1 MRYHSNKKLNTMRY
15 VQKNKTLKIGQNEAA
30 DQLMSIIENAKKFLP
45 DDFCTEIHLLVN
57 HIVSF
62 DEKAE
67 SRSIEVLD
75 ARIWRDQIFES
86 MSYLRIYDM
95 GFINTIREL
104 LTDAIDYEIRVRNQ
118 QNQ

>member
-1 MRYHSNKKLNTMRY
+1 MRY
-15 VQKNKTLKIGQNEAA
+15 VQKNKTLKIGENEAA
-30 DQLMSIIENAKKFLP
+30 DQLMCIIENAKKFLP

-62 DEKAE
+62 DRNAE

-75 ARIWRDQIFES
+75 ARIWRDQIFRS

-95 GFINTIREL
+95 GFINTIRDL
-104 LTDAIDYEIRVRNQ
+104 ITDAIDYEVNVRN
-118 QNQ
+118 NQTK

>member
-1 MRYHSNKKLNTMRY
+1 MRYI
-15 VQKNKTLKIGQNEAA
+15 QKNKTLKIGQNEAA
-30 DQLMSIIENAKKFLP
+30 DQLMCIIDSAKKFLP

-57 HIVSF
+57 HIVCF
-62 DEKAE
+62 DGKVE

-75 ARIWRDQIFES
+75 ARIWRDQIFRS

-104 LTDAIDYEIRVRNQ
+104 ITDAIDYEVNVRN
-118 QNQ
+118 NQTK